1 MMLRAYAH
9 QHERSWVLYLGYILK
24 LESVKLADVL
34 GLGAKRK
41 RIVNDDFQVLAT
53 ELPSAEMRKPGTE
66 INGSEDMSQI

>member
-1 MMLRAYAH
+1 M
-9 QHERSWVLYLGYILK
+9 K
-24 LESVKLADVL
+24 PESVKLADVL

-66 INGSEDMSQI
+66 INGSEDTSQR